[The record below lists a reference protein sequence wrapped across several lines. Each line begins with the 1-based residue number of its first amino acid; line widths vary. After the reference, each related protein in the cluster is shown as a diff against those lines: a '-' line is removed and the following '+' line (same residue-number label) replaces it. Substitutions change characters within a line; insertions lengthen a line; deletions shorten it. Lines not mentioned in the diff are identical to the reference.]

1 MAKVSVLD
9 LYKDEIEKLIQMGV
23 SVRSAWRIISSK
35 MNEETK
41 ITYNGFYRYCRRNKI
56 GINN

>member
-23 SVRSAWRIISSK
+23 SVRSAWSIII
-35 MNEETK
+35 NK
-41 ITYNGFYRYCRRNKI
+41 IPIDNPISYDGFYKYCKRKKI
-56 GINN
+56 I